1 MYFGW
6 EVSPRG
12 KDAEGD
18 FPGNGRNRRGDDLG
32 ACDKLEPVALE
43 HRRSRSYRGAYCK
56 GCDWMIIRIAGGTF
70 GTADKGYIIRF
81 ALCKMHRLV
90 SESILLEVLQCFSL
104 SR

>member
-18 FPGNGRNRRGDDLG
+18 FPGNGRNRRGDELG
-32 ACDKLEPVALE
+32 ACDNTVEL
-43 HRRSRSYRGAYCK
+43 RRSRSYRGAYCK
-56 GCDWMIIRIAGGTF
+56 GCHWMIIRITDGTF
-70 GTADKGYIIRF
+70 GETADKGDIICF